1 MSEQIIDS
9 SRVLRGKAAGVLAV
23 LGSLCAIAA
32 GMIQWRQD
40 IPRGD
45 ALDVLAYVEGR
56 PWFLAAYLGI
66 IGMICWAV
74 ALSTAGRAL
83 ADPHARALARM
94 VDPIMF
100 VGVAVFSVDYAHD
113 GVTTGVL
120 AGQWADGDRTAAQ
133 AQAAYQVV
141 EGLVGGTTM
150 LAHVLIGSALTG
162 YAVALLR
169 SRQFSPTLCWF
180 GIVLSFGW
188 FAGGSALF
196 LRLPG
201 AGFEFLL
208 PFTSAVTIWLAVLGI
223 MLLRNAS
230 RGVSQPAAFSALP
243 PVRRGN
249 GRWRRFWLGG

>member
-9 SRVLRGKAAGVLAV
+9 PRALRGKAAGALAV
-23 LGSLCAIAA
+23 LGGLCAIAA

-45 ALDVLAYVEGR
+45 ALDVLVYVEGR

-66 IGMICWAV
+66 IGMTCWAV

-83 ADPHARALARM
+83 ADPNARALARM
-94 VDPIMF
+94 IDPIMF
-100 VGVAVFSVDYAHD
+100 IGVAVFSVDYAHD

-120 AGQWADGDRTAAQ
+120 ARQWADGERTPTQ

-150 LAHVLIGSALTG
+150 LAHVLIGTALTG

-169 SRQFSPTLCWF
+169 SRQFSPTMCWF

-208 PFTSAVTIWLAVLGI
+208 PFTSAMTIWLAVLGV
-223 MLLRNAS
+223 MLLRKAP
-230 RGVSQPAAFSALP
+230 RGADR
-243 PVRRGN
+243 PVET
-249 GRWRRFWLGG
+249 

>member
-1 MSEQIIDS
+1 MSQQIIDKP
-9 SRVLRGKAAGVLAV
+9 RTLRGKAAGVLAV

-45 ALDVLAYVEGR
+45 ALGVLTYVEGR

-66 IGMICWAV
+66 LGMVCWAV
-74 ALSTAGRAL
+74 ALSTVGRTL
-83 ADPHARALARM
+83 ADPAARALARM
-94 VDPIMF
+94 VDPIMI

-120 AGQWADGDRTAAQ
+120 ARQWADGERTAAQ
-133 AQAAYQVV
+133 AQTTYQVV

-223 MLLRNAS
+223 MVLRNAS
-230 RGVSQPAAFSALP
+230 RAARQLAAA
-243 PVRRGN
+243 
-249 GRWRRFWLGG
+249 